1 VLPLLS
7 SSPADV
13 VVAAAAESTA
23 VSSPSPTALPLP
35 THLLLSSC
43 AKEVSAF
50 ESLCVNQG
58 GLLVRREWGVGG
70 GDTMPLFFPTSVYLS
85 LAQIWSVHVWW
96 RRRDQCRSSFPWPN
110 KQQHRRFVSQVE
122 GSKKG
127 HGWSILQ
134 GRGERERCCLSPAR
148 GEDIACCSTDSVVFL
163 CWLRQTSSLNIC
175 HRRVSER
182 ILD

>member
-1 VLPLLS
+1 MS
-7 SSPADV
+7 WSTFACDKCCYRSSP
-13 VVAAAAESTA
+13 
-23 VSSPSPTALPLP
+23 
-35 THLLLSSC
+35 HLNKIWLAIPKHEFWTFSFDQDIYGPEEG
-43 AKEVSAF
+43 A
-50 ESLCVNQG
+50 
-58 GLLVRREWGVGG
+58 
-70 GDTMPLFFPTSVYLS
+70 MPLFFPTSVYLS